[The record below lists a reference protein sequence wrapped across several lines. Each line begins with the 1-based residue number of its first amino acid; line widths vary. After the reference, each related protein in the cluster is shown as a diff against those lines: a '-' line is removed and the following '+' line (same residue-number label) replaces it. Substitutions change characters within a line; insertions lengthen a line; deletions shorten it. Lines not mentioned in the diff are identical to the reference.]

1 MSSGLSRRLQL
12 GIVFGLCATGMAAD
26 DGWGR
31 GRRPVIRVSYEHGGF
46 MGTNAISMLLRF
58 LTSGTHSGP
67 HRM

>member
-1 MSSGLSRRLQL
+1 
-12 GIVFGLCATGMAAD
+12 MAAD